1 MYMVINNIGGIM
13 KEFTVE
19 IEREIAV
26 TVIAENVEQAEEL
39 AMSKNYEG
47 HEELLLNR
55 VVGVTELESN
65 EEE

>member
-1 MYMVINNIGGIM
+1 M
-13 KEFTVE
+13 KQFTVE
-19 IEREIAV
+19 IEREIAI
-26 TVIAENVEQAEEL
+26 TVIAENVEEAEEL

-55 VVGVTELESN
+55 VIGVTEEESN

>member
-1 MYMVINNIGGIM
+1 M
-13 KEFTVE
+13 KQFTVE

-39 AMSKNYEG
+39 AMSKNYSG

-55 VVGVTELESN
+55 VVGVVELESY